1 MQYRC
6 ITTHD
11 NDTSRAYNSAR
22 QVDTYV
28 GMHVTPTFFLRQ
40 THGPVRYS
48 QSFANDIPLPL
59 KFSRFRRAF
68 YLQCDST
75 LPLSL
80 DMRLHIYCTGRRGN
94 SAESLDNEV

>member
-6 ITTHD
+6 ITTRD

-40 THGPVRYS
+40 THEHWPVRYS
-48 QSFANDIPLPL
+48 QSFANDVPLPL
-59 KFSRFRRAF
+59 KLRLFDFDERSIYNAIRLFLSRW
-68 YLQCDST
+68 T
-75 LPLSL
+75 
-80 DMRLHIYCTGRRGN
+80 
-94 SAESLDNEV
+94 